1 MHEPDQVVL
10 LKMPPV
16 RVHWLKVQT
25 ENTNKEAAKFT
36 FPRVSQHYTN
46 VSYLVD
52 CILNILQFLK
62 NYINQRMSVKVNNWK
77 QTVDLNGKRTNY
89 SCFMFVHLVFFKQ
102 FLLYLSHSKQTQS
115 RLFFAHDQLLQQ
127 LHHLKRSIF
136 IPFGLLSMHFKNYLE
151 PVSVLCIE
159 IYSKFRRNVR

>member
-16 RVHWLKVQT
+16 LVHWLKVQT
-25 ENTNKEAAKFT
+25 ENTNKEATKFT

-62 NYINQRMSVKVNNWK
+62 NYINQRTSVKVNNWK
-77 QTVDLNGKRTNY
+77 QTVDLNEKEQIIY
-89 SCFMFVHLVFFKQ
+89 
-102 FLLYLSHSKQTQS
+102 
-115 RLFFAHDQLLQQ
+115 
-127 LHHLKRSIF
+127 
-136 IPFGLLSMHFKNYLE
+136 
-151 PVSVLCIE
+151 VLCLFISSSLNSFYF
-159 IYSKFRRNVR
+159 ISLIPNKLKAYFLHMINCCSNSI